1 MPSFQPIRKYNKFHI
16 QTAEIINDKNKKM
29 EPKLIIQVLEIFN
42 DYSFKNLFQFG
53 FYFSK
58 IQYKY
63 LKTRVIFS
71 FTILRNVV
79 DKHDVKQDI
88 NPISIH
94 S

>member
-1 MPSFQPIRKYNKFHI
+1 MPSFQPLRKHNKFHL
-16 QTAEIINDKNKKM
+16 QTAEIMNDKNKKM
-29 EPKLIIQVLEIFN
+29 EPKLIIKVLEFFN

-53 FYFSK
+53 FYLSK

-63 LKTRVIFS
+63 LKTRAIFS

-88 NPISIH
+88 NH